1 MNWNA
6 RFSDAA
12 SRVAGADAVIGI
24 LKLAEQPGI
33 ISLAGGMPDRGVF
46 QLEETREAMARVLT
60 DHAPEALN
68 YSPNPGI
75 TALREFLAER
85 MARIENIHCT
95 PEEILV
101 CSGGLEGI
109 RHSFNAL
116 ANLGDPVLLEDPTY
130 MVALQV
136 CRELGGIPT
145 GVPGDDEGMIPEALD
160 ETAAR
165 LAREGRPSRI
175 LYVGPTFN
183 NPTGRTWTLAR
194 RRAVLEVA
202 ERHDLAVV
210 EDHAYGE
217 LRYDGD
223 WLPSLKS
230 LAPERVIFIHTF
242 SKIFGPGLRLGW
254 VAADPA
260 LIRRLGLLKLGTDQ
274 CSGAL
279 AQLLALAYGE
289 AGGLDAQVVRAR
301 ALYRRKRDA
310 MLAALEGFPTRVPT
324 RVPWIRPE
332 GGFFLW
338 AEMDCDTE
346 ALLLRAIERHQV
358 AFVAGSC
365 FFADPGSAAARA
377 SLRLSFSYVEEDR
390 IPEAIRRLGDAVR
403 ESATGC

>member
-1 MNWNA
+1 MNWDT

-12 SRVAGADAVIGI
+12 TRVADADTVIAI

-46 QLEETREAMARVLT
+46 RIEETREAMAQVLT

-75 TALREFLAER
+75 TPPSRVPSRRGWPASRTSTAVPR
-85 MARIENIHCT
+85 RSSS
-95 PEEILV
+95 

-109 RHSFNAL
+109 RHAFNAL
-116 ANLGDPVLLEDPTY
+116 TNLGDPVLLEDPTY

-145 GVPGDDEGMIPEALD
+145 GVPGDAEGMIPEALD

-217 LRYDGD
+217 LRYDGER
-223 WLPSLKS
+223 LPSLKS
-230 LAPERVIFIHTF
+230 LAPERVIFVHTF

-254 VAADPA
+254 VAADRG

-274 CSGAL
+274 CSSAL
-279 AQLLALAYGE
+279 TQRLALAYGE
-289 AGGLDAQVVRAR
+289 AGGLDAQVVGAR

-310 MLAALEGFPTRVPT
+310 MLAALEDFPTAGPLDPPGGRVLPVG
-324 RVPWIRPE
+324 R
-332 GGFFLW
+332 GG
-338 AEMDCDTE
+338 
-346 ALLLRAIERHQV
+346 R
-358 AFVAGSC
+358 
-365 FFADPGSAAARA
+365 
-377 SLRLSFSYVEEDR
+377 
-390 IPEAIRRLGDAVR
+390 
-403 ESATGC
+403 

>member
-1 MNWNA
+1 MNWA
-6 RFSDAA
+6 TRFSDAA
-12 SRVAGADAVIGI
+12 TRIADADTVIGI

-33 ISLAGGMPDRGVF
+33 ISLAGGMPDPGVF
-46 QLEETREAMARVLT
+46 RLEETREAMARVLR

-75 TALREFLAER
+75 TALREFLAAR
-85 MARIENIHCT
+85 MARIEDIHAD

-109 RHSFNAL
+109 RHAFNAL
-116 ANLGDPVLLEDPTY
+116 VNPGDPVLVEDPTY

-136 CRELGGIPT
+136 CRELGGVPT
-145 GVPGDDEGMIPEALD
+145 GIPSDDDGLLPEALD

-165 LAREGRPSRI
+165 LAREGRPARV

-183 NPTGRTWTLAR
+183 NPTGRTWSLAR
-194 RRAVLEVA
+194 RHAVLEVA

-254 VAADPA
+254 VAADA
-260 LIRRLGLLKLGTDQ
+260 RLIQRLGLLKLGTDQ
-274 CSGAL
+274 CSSAL
-279 AQLLALAYGE
+279 TQRLALAYGE
-289 AGGLDAQVVRAR
+289 AGGLDAQVRRAR
-301 ALYRRKRDA
+301 TLYRRKRDA
-310 MLAALEGFPTRVPT
+310 MLAALEAFPSRT
-324 RVPWIRPE
+324 PWLRPE

-338 AEMDCDTE
+338 AEMDCDTD
-346 ALLLRAIERHQV
+346 ALLRRAIERHRV

-365 FFADPGSAAARA
+365 FFADPGADAART
-377 SLRLSFSYVEEDR
+377 SLRLSFSYVPESR
-390 IPEAIRRLGDAVR
+390 IPEAIQRLTDAVG
-403 ESATGC
+403 ETT

>member
-1 MNWNA
+1 MNWNT

-12 SRVAGADAVIGI
+12 TRVAGADTVVGI

-46 QLEETREAMARVLT
+46 QLEETREAMARVLR

-75 TALREFLAER
+75 TPLREFLAER
-85 MARIENIHCT
+85 MARIEDIVCS
-95 PEEILV
+95 PEEVLV
-101 CSGGLEGI
+101 CSGGQEGI

-116 ANLGDPVLLEDPTY
+116 ANPGDPVLVEEPTY
-130 MVALQV
+130 MVALQA

-145 GVPGDDEGMIPEALD
+145 GIPSDADGIIPEALD
-160 ETAAR
+160 EIAVR
-165 LAREGRPSRI
+165 LEREGRPARI
-175 LYVGPTFN
+175 LYVVPTFQ
-183 NPTGRTWTLAR
+183 NPTGRTWSLAR
-194 RRAVLEVA
+194 RRAVLAVA
-202 ERHDLAVV
+202 ERRDLVVV

-217 LRYDGD
+217 LRYDGER
-223 WLPSLKS
+223 LPSLKS

-254 VAADPA
+254 VVADRG
-260 LIRRLGLLKLGTDQ
+260 LIQRLGLLKLGTDQ

-279 AQLLALAYGE
+279 VQRLALAYGE
-289 AGGLDAQVVRAR
+289 AGALDAQVVRAR
-301 ALYRRKRDA
+301 GLYRRKRDA
-310 MLAALEGFPTRVPT
+310 MLAALEDLPM
-324 RVPWIRPE
+324 RVPWSRPD

-338 AEMDCDTE
+338 GEMDCDTE
-346 ALLLRAIERHQV
+346 ELLRRAIRRHGV
-358 AFVAGSC
+358 AFVTGSC

-377 SLRLSFSYVEEDR
+377 SLRLSFSYAPEDR

-403 ESATGC
+403 ESAVD

>member
-1 MNWNA
+1 MNWNS

-12 SRVAGADAVIGI
+12 SRVADADAVVGI

-33 ISLAGGMPDRGVF
+33 ISLAGGMPDPGVF
-46 QLEETREAMARVLT
+46 QIGETREAMARVFR

-75 TALREFLAER
+75 TALREFLAAR
-85 MARIENIHCT
+85 MARIEDIRCN

-116 ANLGDPVLLEDPTY
+116 ANPGDPVLVEDPTY

-136 CRELGGIPT
+136 CRELGGTPT
-145 GVPGDDEGMIPEALD
+145 GVPGDAEGMIPEALD

-165 LAREGRPSRI
+165 LLLEGRPARI

-202 ERHDLAVV
+202 ERFDLAVV

-217 LRYDGD
+217 LRYDGE

-254 VAADPA
+254 VAADPG

-274 CSGAL
+274 CSSAL
-279 AQLLALAYGE
+279 AQRLALAYGE
-289 AGGLDAQVVRAR
+289 AGGLDVQVERAR

-310 MLAALEGFPTRVPT
+310 MLAALEDFPART
-324 RVPWIRPE
+324 PWLRPE

-338 AEMDCDTE
+338 NEVECDTE
-346 ALLLRAIERHQV
+346 AMLRRAIGRHEV

-365 FFADPGSAAARA
+365 FFADPGSAAAGC
-377 SLRLSFSYVEEDR
+377 SLRLSYSFVAEDR
-390 IPEAIRRLGDAVR
+390 IPEAIGRLGDAVR
-403 ESATGC
+403 ESG

>member
-6 RFSDAA
+6 RFSGAA
-12 SRVAGADAVIGI
+12 NRIADADTVIGI

-33 ISLAGGMPDRGVF
+33 LSLAGGMPDPGVF
-46 QLEETREAMARVLT
+46 RLEDTREAMARVLR
-60 DHAPEALN
+60 DHAKEALN

-75 TALREFLAER
+75 TALREFLA
-85 MARIENIHCT
+85 ARLARLENIHCH

-116 ANLGDPVLLEDPTY
+116 TDPGDPVLVEDPTY

-136 CRELGGIPT
+136 CRELGGVPT
-145 GVPGDDEGMIPEALD
+145 GVAGDADGLIPEALD
-160 ETAAR
+160 EAAAR
-165 LAREGRPSRI
+165 CAREGRPARI
-175 LYVGPTFN
+175 LYAGPTFN

-194 RRAVLEVA
+194 RKAVLEVA
-202 ERHDLAVV
+202 ERRDLAVV

-223 WLPSLKS
+223 WMPSLKS
-230 LAPERVIFIHTF
+230 LAPERVIFVHTF

-254 VAADPA
+254 VAADRR

-274 CSGAL
+274 CSSAL
-279 AQLLALAYGE
+279 TQRLALAYGE
-289 AGGLDAQVVRAR
+289 SGGLDAQVQRAR
-301 ALYRRKRDA
+301 GLYRIKRDA
-310 MLAALEGFPTRVPT
+310 MLDALRDLPT
-324 RVPWIRPE
+324 RVPWIRPD

-338 AEMDCDTE
+338 AEVEGDTG
-346 ALLLRAIERHQV
+346 ALLHGAIERHRV

-365 FFADPGSAAARA
+365 FYADPDSPAARTA
-377 SLRLSFSYVEEDR
+377 LRLSFSYVAADL
-390 IPEAIRRLGDAVR
+390 IPEAIRRLGDALR
-403 ESATGC
+403 ESAGG

>member
-1 MNWNA
+1 MNWNT
-6 RFSDAA
+6 RYSDAA
-12 SRVAGADAVIGI
+12 SRIADADAVIGI

-46 QLEETREAMARVLT
+46 RLEETREAMARVLR

-85 MARIENIHCT
+85 MARIEDIHCG

-109 RHSFNAL
+109 RHAFNAL
-116 ANLGDPVLLEDPTY
+116 TNPGDPVLFEDPTY

-136 CRELGGIPT
+136 CRELGGVPT
-145 GVPGDDEGMIPEALD
+145 GVTSDEAGMIPEALD

-165 LAREGRPSRI
+165 LAREGRPARV
-175 LYVGPTFN
+175 LYVGPSFQ
-183 NPTGRTWTLAR
+183 NPTGRTWSLER
-194 RRAVLEVA
+194 RRQVLAVA

-217 LRYDGD
+217 LRYEGA

-230 LAPERVIFIHTF
+230 LAPERVVFIHTF

-254 VAADPA
+254 VAADRG
-260 LIRRLGLLKLGTDQ
+260 LIERLGLLKLGTDQ

-279 AQLLALAYGE
+279 AQRLALAYGE
-289 AGGLDAQVVRAR
+289 AGGLDAQVERAR
-301 ALYRRKRDA
+301 VLYRKKRDA
-310 MLAALEGFPTRVPT
+310 MLTALADFPSRT
-324 RVPWIRPE
+324 PWRRPA

-338 AEMDCDTE
+338 SEVDCDAE
-346 ALLLRAIERHQV
+346 ALLLRAIERHGV

-365 FFADPGSAAARA
+365 FFADPGSAVARA
-377 SLRLSFSYVEEDR
+377 SIRLSFSYVPEDR
-390 IPEAIRRLGDAVR
+390 IPEAIGRLAEAVR
-403 ESATGC
+403 ETI

>member
-1 MNWNA
+1 MNWDT
-6 RFSDAA
+6 RFSGAA
-12 SRVAGADAVIGI
+12 SRVADADTVIGI

-46 QLEETREAMARVLT
+46 QVAKTREAMTRVLT

-75 TALREFLAER
+75 TALREFLAAR
-85 MARIENIHCT
+85 MARIEDIHCS

-109 RHSFNAL
+109 RHAFNAL
-116 ANLGDPVLLEDPTY
+116 VNPGDPVLAEDPTY

-136 CRELGGIPT
+136 CRELA
-145 GVPGDDEGMIPEALD
+145 GVPVGVAGDGEGLIPEALD
-160 ETAAR
+160 ETVVR
-165 LAREGRPSRI
+165 LAREGRPPRI

-183 NPTGRTWTLAR
+183 NPTGRTWSLAR

-217 LRYDGD
+217 LRYDGE

-254 VAADPA
+254 VAADA
-260 LIRRLGLLKLGTDQ
+260 RLIRRLGLLKLGTDQ
-274 CSGAL
+274 CSSAL
-279 AQLLALAYGE
+279 TQRLALAYGE

-310 MLAALEGFPTRVPT
+310 MLEALADFPTRA
-324 RVPWIRPE
+324 PWARPE

-338 AEMDCDTE
+338 TEVDCDTE
-346 ALLLRAIERHQV
+346 ALLLRAIKRHQV
-358 AFVAGSC
+358 AFVAGNC
-365 FFADPGSAAARA
+365 FFADPTSAAARV
-377 SLRLSFSYVEEDR
+377 SLRLSFSYVPEDR
-390 IPEAIRRLGDAVR
+390 IEEAIRRLGAAMR
-403 ESATGC
+403 ESAAV

>member
-1 MNWNA
+1 MNWDT

-12 SRVAGADAVIGI
+12 SRVADADAVIGI

-33 ISLAGGMPDRGVF
+33 ISLAGGMPDPGVF
-46 QLEETREAMARVLT
+46 RIEETREAMARVLR

-75 TALREFLAER
+75 TALREFLAAR
-85 MARIENIHCT
+85 MARIEDIRCD

-116 ANLGDPVLLEDPTY
+116 LNPGEPVLVEDPTY

-145 GVPGDDEGMIPEALD
+145 GIPGDAEGMVPEALD

-165 LAREGRPSRI
+165 LVREGRPARI

-194 RRAVLEVA
+194 RRAVLDVA
-202 ERHDLAVV
+202 QRFDLAVV

-217 LRYDGD
+217 LRYDGE

-254 VAADPA
+254 VAADRG
-260 LIRRLGLLKLGTDQ
+260 LIRGLGLLKLGTDQ
-274 CSGAL
+274 CSSAL
-279 AQLLALAYGE
+279 TQRLALAYGE
-289 AGGLDAQVVRAR
+289 AGGLDVQVERAR
-301 ALYRRKRDA
+301 VIYRRKRDA
-310 MLAALEGFPTRVPT
+310 MLQALEDFPART
-324 RVPWIRPE
+324 PWLRPE

-338 AEMDCDTE
+338 NEMDCDTE

-365 FFADPGSAAARA
+365 FFADPGSAAARR
-377 SLRLSFSYVEEDR
+377 SLRLSYSYVAEDR
-390 IPEAIRRLGDAVR
+390 IPEAIGRLTDAVR
-403 ESATGC
+403 ESG